1 MDKNSEIQLIEK
13 VLSGDIESFGKLCSA
28 YYSSTAAIA
37 YSVLTDHHLAEDAAQ
52 ETFTRVLKDLKN
64 LKSKEKF
71 PFWLAG
77 ICRNVA
83 KDMAK
88 KNARLSSTQDLSLLP
103 ADVNKNHQDRH
114 AVKQALRNLAIPERE
129 LIVMRYYD
137 NLSYEQISAVLRL
150 SKPAINGRLK
160 RARKKM
166 AKYLQKTGFG
176 EVKL

>member
-28 YYSSTAAIA
+28 YYSSMAAIG

-52 ETFTRVLKDLKN
+52 ETFAQALKNLKN

-71 PFWLAG
+71 AFWLAG

-83 KDMAK
+83 KDMARK
-88 KNARLSSTQDLSLLP
+88 RSRVSNTDDFSLLP
-103 ADVNKNHQDRH
+103 DGHTQNQDRR
-114 AVKQALRNLAIPERE
+114 AVKQALRNLALPERE

-150 SKPAINGRLK
+150 SKPAINGRLN

-176 EVKL
+176 EVQL

>member
-28 YYSSTAAIA
+28 YYSSMAAIA

-52 ETFTRVLKDLKN
+52 ETFARALKNLKN

-71 PFWLAG
+71 AFWLTG

-83 KDMAK
+83 KDMARK
-88 KNARLSSTQDLSLLP
+88 RSRVSNTDDFSLL
-103 ADVNKNHQDRH
+103 ADNHTQNQDRH
-114 AVKQALRNLAIPERE
+114 AVKQALRNLQIPQRE

-150 SKPAINGRLK
+150 SKPAINGRLN

-166 AKYLQKTGFG
+166 AKYLQRSGFS
-176 EVKL
+176 EVQL